1 MKLIDNVK
9 KVAYKTGRSLKKNV
23 PTIMAFTAC
32 IGVVATAITAVKGHE
47 AAKEALKNEHDNW
60 GYSPESEKTKR
71 IVREAK
77 VIVPHYILPTVLGA
91 STIALILGSNA
102 LNKKQ
107 QATILAGYIALDQTY
122 RQYREKVN
130 EVLGENADAEIQK
143 EIANDILKE
152 KQPKP
157 SSSNETLFYEP
168 YSKQFFWSTMEDVKD
183 AEYNTNRNFVLRDEA
198 TFNEYLEML
207 NAVSDSGVKP
217 LPYGDVIGWDMY
229 AGEAFYGY
237 KFIDFYHE
245 WVESKDDD
253 TPGYWIIHMPFE
265 PHPPLNNEGFPYD
278 SVEDYLDAIEIFDR
292 ENE

>member
-1 MKLIDNVK
+1 MKLINNVK
-9 KVAYKTGRSLKKNV
+9 KVAYRTGKSLKKNA

-32 IGVVATAITAVKGHE
+32 AGVVATAVTAVKGHE

-60 GYSPESEKTKR
+60 EYSPESEKAKR

-77 VIVPHYILPTVLGA
+77 TVVPHYILPTVLGA

-107 QATILAGYIALDQTY
+107 QAAILAGYVALDQTY

-152 KQPKP
+152 QQPKA
-157 SSSNETLFYEP
+157 SGSNETLFYEP
-168 YSKQFFWSTMEDVKD
+168 NSKQFFWSTMEEVKD
-183 AEYNTNRNFVLRDEA
+183 AEWNSERNYILRDGL
-198 TFNEYLEML
+198 TFNEYLDML
-207 NAVSDSGVKP
+207 DSVARDGVKP
-217 LPYGDVIGWDMY
+217 SPYGDLIGWEPY

-253 TPGYWIIHMPFE
+253 TPGYWIIHTPFE
-265 PHPPLNNEGFPYD
+265 PHPPLDDNYLPYD
-278 SVEDYLDAIEIFDR
+278 SIEDYMNAIEIFDR